1 MSQPR
6 PLTHDEKKA
15 AEAAFQGR
23 PFDASWSKSARGVY
37 EGILKARGDVVD
49 ADSIETTP
57 ASPTPTRHVTSRQDA
72 IDAGLLVDVTQ
83 KAQRIGLNLA
93 VGITKSL
100 WDRSITQAVE
110 LDPHEW
116 DLRVRDMLLAVRLR
130 LAGLETPMP
139 WIEVPVLFPADHGEA
154 SPRMFPIYALFHKD
168 PVAEDCLTLI
178 HPNEWSSMRLSS
190 RSDEEEGLP
199 STDTV

>member
-23 PFDASWSKSARGVY
+23 PFDASWSKSAQGIY

-49 ADSIETTP
+49 ADSIETSP
-57 ASPTPTRHVTSRQDA
+57 ASPTHTRHVTSRQDA
-72 IDAGLLVDVTQ
+72 IDAGLLVDVTP

-139 WIEVPVLFPADHGEA
+139 WIEVPVLFPAEHGEA

-190 RSDEEEGLP
+190 HSDQE
-199 STDTV
+199 

>member
-1 MSQPR
+1 MSQSR

-23 PFDASWSKSARGVY
+23 PFDASWSKSARSVY

-49 ADSIETTP
+49 ADSVETSS
-57 ASPTPTRHVTSRQDA
+57 ASPTPARHVTSRQDA

-93 VGITKSL
+93 VGITRSL

-110 LDPHEW
+110 LDPREW

-190 RSDEEEGLP
+190 RSDEE
-199 STDTV
+199 